1 MKNGEEIV
9 EFFVIENMVT
19 KAMSQSKKEL
29 VNDLGMF
36 TTYYIFDSVD
46 IIIRQYYLKYNQD
59 YKLQYVFE
67 ETDYI
72 ELSFFFGKHIV
83 RDVLNGKTNRYLPFH
98 CYLGYLQCG
107 STADVLFEKDA
118 VYEHLDIYLPLDFFN
133 EWSQYDETIAEFTN
147 AIKNNQSYSLVKE
160 VKLTQELLI
169 LSNVIKTCNY
179 KGIAKEIFV
188 KSKVLEI
195 VSILLNEK
203 EVRVEE
209 CTKLQLGIKL
219 TVEDEVI
226 LLNVR
231 DFIDLNYKEFYTT
244 EELSKMF
251 FINEYKLKKG
261 FKYLYNLGLF
271 EYAQQRRM
279 NVAIQ
284 KLEAAKHTIT
294 EIAFDL
300 GYSSSVAFSKAFK
313 KHYGYPPKK
322 FCLTDI

>member
-1 MKNGEEIV
+1 MTKEIV
-9 EFFVIENMVT
+9 DFFEVENMVT
-19 KAMSQSKKEL
+19 NEMSQNKKEL
-29 VNDLGMF
+29 INDLGMF
-36 TTYYIFDSVD
+36 TTYFVFDSVD
-46 IIIRQYYLKYNQD
+46 IMIRQYYLKYNRD
-59 YKLQYVFE
+59 YILQYTYD

-83 RDVLNGKTNRYLPFH
+83 RDVLNGKNNIYLPFH
-98 CYLGYLQCG
+98 CYLGYLKSG
-107 STADVLFEKDA
+107 SKADVMFEKDA

-147 AIKNNQSYSLVKE
+147 AIQNNQSYSLIKGMR
-160 VKLTQELLI
+160 LTQELLI
-169 LSNVIKTCNY
+169 LSNEIKTCSY
-179 KGIAKEIFV
+179 KGIAKEIYV

-195 VSILLNEK
+195 VSILLNER
-203 EVRVEE
+203 EERVEE
-209 CTKLQLGIKL
+209 CSSLLLGIKL
-219 TVEDEVI
+219 TGDDESV
-226 LLNVR
+226 LQNVR

-251 FINEYKLKKG
+251 FINEYKLKRG

-279 NVAIQ
+279 NIAIQ
-284 KLEAAKHTIT
+284 KLEAANHTIG

-322 FCLTDI
+322 FYLTHN